1 MPDLVCGLWDGIAMT
16 VGLGAASVPANGDA
30 QIFDNFDPG
39 DPARIFLGRRGFLV
53 FDARPPVW
61 AGPIPGRRRRCGIP
75 VVLTGSVAP
84 GAHAGKQTAFE
95 SHGGDR
101 LPQKKSASLLW
112 CAGSHV
118 NIQRRNSKMPTP
130 ILSKESLIPGKTS
143 KLVLEAP
150 QIAGKARP
158 GHFVILRMNEK
169 GERIPLTIADTDP
182 EKGTITIVY
191 LVMGKS
197 TAVLESL
204 NAGDA
209 ILDVCGP
216 LGRATHIEKRGT
228 VVCVGGGTGIAA
240 MHHIAKGH
248 SRIGNR
254 VVGIIGA
261 RSKDLLL
268 FEKELKSFVD
278 ELLISTDDG
287 SYGHKGLVTEL
298 LKDRLEKDRE
308 VFEVVAV
315 GPVPMMSAVAETTR
329 PFGVKTTV
337 SLNPVMVDGIG
348 MCGACRVTVGGE
360 TKFAYVDSPEF
371 DGHQVNFAELRV

>member
-1 MPDLVCGLWDGIAMT
+1 
-16 VGLGAASVPANGDA
+16 
-30 QIFDNFDPG
+30 
-39 DPARIFLGRRGFLV
+39 
-53 FDARPPVW
+53 
-61 AGPIPGRRRRCGIP
+61 
-75 VVLTGSVAP
+75 
-84 GAHAGKQTAFE
+84 
-95 SHGGDR
+95 
-101 LPQKKSASLLW
+101 
-112 CAGSHV
+112 
-118 NIQRRNSKMPTP
+118 MPTP

-248 SRIGNR
+248 
-254 VVGIIGA
+254 
-261 RSKDLLL
+261 
-268 FEKELKSFVD
+268 
-278 ELLISTDDG
+278 
-287 SYGHKGLVTEL
+287 
-298 LKDRLEKDRE
+298 
-308 VFEVVAV
+308 
-315 GPVPMMSAVAETTR
+315 
-329 PFGVKTTV
+329 
-337 SLNPVMVDGIG
+337 
-348 MCGACRVTVGGE
+348 
-360 TKFAYVDSPEF
+360 
-371 DGHQVNFAELRV
+371 